1 MLALEEIEKEVLAL
15 PKNKYSDF
23 RKWFL
28 ELDFNSWDKEI
39 EKNSESGKLDFLIQ
53 EAISEKAS
61 GLLKQL

>member
-28 ELDFNSWDKEI
+28 GLDFNSWDKEI
-39 EKNSESGKLDFLIQ
+39 EKDSESGKLDFLIQ

-61 GLLKQL
+61 GQLKQL